1 MLAYSRVWASMGQ
14 KLQLMG
20 CGSKITRKIVHC
32 FILNALLVCGTLFLG
47 NTKISTMVE
56 RWHIVVVPTS
66 LGNPYNGYEQNGT
79 ENRY

>member
-47 NTKISTMVE
+47 NTKNKYHGRKMAYCRGSHLA
-56 RWHIVVVPTS
+56 RKS
-66 LGNPYNGYEQNGT
+66 L
-79 ENRY
+79 